1 MGDERR
7 SCPAC
12 GSSNRVEAL
21 WCAMCHQRF
30 VDAVPPPPP
39 PVLAPSAEPG
49 LVPAV
54 AAAPASGG
62 LQDLRPSPGGLSPG
76 ARRAL
81 KIALSFLPVLLA
93 ILWFDGRAP
102 VSVFDR
108 MGLGRPQPV
117 AGVLDAR
124 GFQSLLVNPETNEP
138 VRYGCDPVRYVI
150 DPTHAPEGGVDD
162 VHRAIAEVSK
172 AGGIRFVYEGETDER
187 PVEKRPPVQPD
198 RYGRRWAPI
207 LVAWELGPS
216 PVAGQTIE
224 IGVGGSEWRYN
235 QDGEPVYV
243 TGMLAL
249 NANAGLRSGFGGET
263 WGQVMLHELGHVVGL
278 GHVSDPKQVMTPLL
292 ELRPAAWGSGDRAGL
307 RALGIGSPCLDV
319 PPVS

>member
-1 MGDERR
+1 
-7 SCPAC
+7 
-12 GSSNRVEAL
+12 
-21 WCAMCHQRF
+21 MCHQRF

-39 PVLAPSAEPG
+39 PARASGPEPAA

-54 AAAPASGG
+54 VATPG
-62 LQDLRPSPGGLSPG
+62 LGVLHGLRRSPGSLSPG
-76 ARRAL
+76 ARRAI
-81 KIALSFLPVLLA
+81 KIALRFLPVLLV
-93 ILWFDGRAP
+93 ILWFNGRAEM
-102 VSVFDR
+102 SVFDR

-117 AGVLDAR
+117 AGTPDAT
-124 GFQSLLVNPETNEP
+124 GFQPLLVNPETNEP

-172 AGGIRFVYEGETDER
+172 ASGIRFVYEGETDET
-187 PVEKRPPVQPD
+187 PVEWRPPVQPD
-198 RYGRRWAPI
+198 RYGSRWAPI
-207 LVAWELGPS
+207 LVAWDLGPS
-216 PVAGQTIE
+216 PVAGQAIQV
-224 IGVGGSEWRYN
+224 GVGGSEWRYN

-243 TGMLAL
+243 TGRLVL

-278 GHVSDPKQVMTPLL
+278 GHVSDPGQVMTPVL

-307 RALGIGSPCLDV
+307 RAVGIGSPCLDV
-319 PPVS
+319 PSVS